1 MNRILG
7 LESQKLG
14 KKRWSDIVSVFQHE
28 FLFAVDSL
36 SVFHTNL
43 GEKKKKGK
51 KAYFNIQGVSLP
63 PLVIP
68 TLHWRSNF
76 SPYQSFL
83 LIRVASGPWNKI
95 AGSGSTCNCNTPF
108 FLFGKFWL
116 WQPLLISAVWR
127 YHCQSCRPWV
137 LASNKVEYLWG
148 QYMPRGKLNYCC
160 RAEQLCFGD
169 VDGLQR
175 ALCSWFLGKLL
186 PRVLCGLAE
195 LG

>member
-14 KKRWSDIVSVFQHE
+14 KKRWSDIVFVFQHE

-68 TLHWRSNF
+68 TLHWRSSF
-76 SPYQSFL
+76 SPYQSSWQVVHETKLQVQVVHATVILLFSFL
-83 LIRVASGPWNKI
+83 VN
-95 AGSGSTCNCNTPF
+95 
-108 FLFGKFWL
+108 FGYGNH
-116 WQPLLISAVWR
+116 S
-127 YHCQSCRPWV
+127 
-137 LASNKVEYLWG
+137 
-148 QYMPRGKLNYCC
+148 
-160 RAEQLCFGD
+160 
-169 VDGLQR
+169 
-175 ALCSWFLGKLL
+175 
-186 PRVLCGLAE
+186 
-195 LG
+195 